1 MEADATLRRV
11 AELTEGSV
19 RIAAPPSAILSV
31 IADVAAYP
39 EWAEGVRAVE
49 VVAADDAGRP
59 ERAAFRVGMAGI
71 EAAYTLRYA
80 YAPDDGGVSWT
91 TESAS
96 GAVED
101 VAGEYRLAAD
111 GDGTLVTYVLRVEP
125 SIPLPG
131 YLKRHVERS
140 IVETALEGL
149 RRRVEG
155 SGPGAGAD
163 TGTPVG

>member
-1 MEADATLRRV
+1 MAADATLRRV

-19 RIAAPPSAILSV
+19 RIAAPPAAILSV

-39 EWAEGVRAVE
+39 EWAEGVRGVE
-49 VVAADDAGRP
+49 VLAADPAGRP

-71 EAAYTLRYA
+71 EATYTLLYA
-80 YAPDDGGVSWT
+80 YLPAEAGVSWT
-91 TESAS
+91 TEAAS

-101 VAGEYRLAAD
+101 VRGEYRLVTD
-111 GDGTLVTYVLRVEP
+111 GPETVVTYALRVEP
-125 SIPLPG
+125 AIALPG

-149 RRRVEG
+149 RARVEV
-155 SGPGAGAD
+155 A
-163 TGTPVG
+163 TGNGDDHERQR